1 MRNTGTI
8 LDKILA
14 SKRLEVA
21 QRRRKTSLEDLAR
34 LVREQPFPLNL
45 AGSLWGEKVR
55 LIAEIKKAS
64 PSKGL
69 LTKDYDPPAI
79 AAEYVQNGAAA
90 ISVITE
96 VEHFQG
102 SIEHLRAVKTSLG
115 PDSIPVLKKDFHYDP
130 YQIYEARANGADA
143 ALLIVAVL
151 GKSQLE
157 EMLAAANGIW
167 LQTLVEV
174 HDQNELEMALSA
186 GAEIIGIN
194 HRDLKTFE
202 LDMTLAKKLV
212 PMIPKGRMIVA
223 ESGIITADDITPL
236 RRAGVHAVLVGE
248 ALITASDRS
257 AKVRE
262 LAGAR

>member
-1 MRNTGTI
+1 M
-8 LDKILA
+8 
-14 SKRLEVA
+14 
-21 QRRRKTSLEDLAR
+21 
-34 LVREQPFPLNL
+34 
-45 AGSLWGEKVR
+45 
-55 LIAEIKKAS
+55 
-64 PSKGL
+64 
-69 LTKDYDPPAI
+69 
-79 AAEYVQNGAAA
+79 
-90 ISVITE
+90 ITE

-186 GAEIIGIN
+186 GAEII
-194 HRDLKTFE
+194 L
-202 LDMTLAKKLV
+202 
-212 PMIPKGRMIVA
+212 
-223 ESGIITADDITPL
+223 S
-236 RRAGVHAVLVGE
+236 
-248 ALITASDRS
+248 LIHI
-257 AKVRE
+257 
-262 LAGAR
+262 